1 MIYMNIYLALFLVLS
16 SVSSVRSQET
26 YPTSK
31 LRNNALELLVYVPD
45 SETGYYRAAR
55 FDWSGVIGSLR
66 YQGHQYFDHWL
77 EKHDPTNF
85 ESITGPVEGF
95 APIGF
100 ETADPGQTFV
110 IIGVGSLQKPDDG
123 KPYHFAVPYKIT
135 NHGKW
140 KNKKKKNRI
149 QSTQKLA
156 TPNGL
161 AYEYTK
167 IVQLVDNQPKFILEH
182 QLKNTGSLPI
192 ETTVYN
198 HNFFVIDR
206 EPTGPNII
214 TKFPYPISAEGKGF
228 GDLIVA
234 KNSTL
239 TFQRTLS
246 KGENVYTGGIE
257 GFGPEA
263 KDYQFNI
270 ENKKTGAGVKIS
282 ADRPLLKLA
291 YWACHSTACP
301 EPFIEIN
308 VKPGETFTWNIAY
321 EFYEL

>member
-1 MIYMNIYLALFLVLS
+1 MILKNICIGLTLALSLTS
-16 SVSSVRSQET
+16 DMHSQEP
-26 YPTSK
+26 YPSETISNK
-31 LRNNALELLVYVPD
+31 TIELSVYLPN

-66 YQGHQYFDHWL
+66 YKNHQYFDHWL
-77 EKHDPTNF
+77 EQHDPVNF
-85 ESITGPVEGF
+85 ESIKGPVEGF

-100 ETADPGQTFV
+100 DQATGGQTFV
-110 IIGVGSLQKPDDG
+110 IIGVGSLQKPADD

-135 NHGKW
+135 DHGKW

-149 QSTQKLA
+149 QSTQKLT
-156 TPNGL
+156 TPKGL

-167 IVQLVDNQPKFILEH
+167 IVHLVDDQPKFILEH
-182 QLKNTGSLPI
+182 HLKNTGSLPL

-198 HNFFVIDR
+198 HNFFVIDQ

-214 TKFPYPISAEGKGF
+214 TKFPYPIRAEGKGF
-228 GDLIVA
+228 GELILA
-234 KNSTL
+234 QNSML
-239 TFQRTLS
+239 TFQRILT
-246 KGENVYTGGIE
+246 KGENVYTGGIM
-257 GFGPEA
+257 GFGNEA

-301 EPFIEIN
+301 EPFIDIKVN
-308 VKPGETFTWNIAY
+308 PGETFTWNITY